1 MWKRMV
7 LSMLLACLPWSFCH
21 GESPVPEDMGNLEK
35 AGAVLEKQEE
45 KVPWFEIHGDYRQD
59 GFHCP
64 RRSVVKDFGTAR
76 DHGVAAPFPWVC
88 RPARVGAANSV
99 DLKNETC

>member
-35 AGAVLEKQEE
+35 AGAALEKQEE
-45 KVPWFEIHGDYRQD
+45 
-59 GFHCP
+59 
-64 RRSVVKDFGTAR
+64 
-76 DHGVAAPFPWVC
+76 
-88 RPARVGAANSV
+88 
-99 DLKNETC
+99 

>member
-35 AGAVLEKQEE
+35 AGAAFEKQEE
-45 KVPWFEIHGDYRQD
+45 KVPWFEIHGDYR
-59 GFHCP
+59 
-64 RRSVVKDFGTAR
+64 
-76 DHGVAAPFPWVC
+76 
-88 RPARVGAANSV
+88 
-99 DLKNETC
+99 

>member
-35 AGAVLEKQEE
+35 AGAALEKQEE
-45 KVPWFEIHGDYRQD
+45 KVPWFEIHAITAGSTEMAV
-59 GFHCP
+59 FAESP
-64 RRSVVKDFGTAR
+64 R
-76 DHGVAAPFPWVC
+76 H
-88 RPARVGAANSV
+88 
-99 DLKNETC
+99 LKAGPGRGRMRR